1 MILWARRSPK
11 KMNLPNRLTL
21 YRIALAVIFLL
32 LIFLDGAFMKF
43 LALMTFLAASVTDY
57 WDGRIARETN
67 QITAFGQLMDPI
79 ADKMLT
85 LSAYLAFVQL
95 GIIPAW
101 MVVAVITR
109 DLLVT
114 GLRLLMTNDADAQSA
129 RSSGK
134 NKTVL
139 QFASIVGVLIFLV
152 AQELPYW
159 RPEWTLPALQFIYF
173 SMLFIVTVTLTSGIW
188 YVIKN
193 REVFGAE
200 RPLG

>member
-1 MILWARRSPK
+1 
-11 KMNLPNRLTL
+11 MNLPNRLTL
-21 YRIALAVIFLL
+21 YRIGLAIVFLL
-32 LIFLDGAFMKF
+32 LIFLDGAIMKF
-43 LALMTFLAASVTDY
+43 LALSTFLAASFTDY

-85 LSAYLAFVQL
+85 LSAFLAFVQF

-101 MVVAVITR
+101 MVVAIITR

-114 GLRLLMTNDADAQSA
+114 GLRFLMTNDADAQSA

-134 NKTVL
+134 SKTVL

-159 RPEWTLPALQFIYF
+159 RQEWTLPALQFIYV

-193 REVFGAE
+193 RDVFAAE
-200 RPLG
+200 RPSG